1 MCGFIAGKNLE
12 KDLKEV
18 LPDISYRGIDGYEG
32 YLEVDTVHT
41 AQGTNLIQLAHTALP
56 IVNLYHPEAIQP
68 LYTDANA
75 PCLFVGEI
83 FNYEEFGDYYHD
95 GQAMVDAYAKRLP
108 NHLGAAKSLQDFHKF
123 DGFWSFVSI
132 AQGNLLAATDY
143 LGQKPIYYRKDV
155 EVIASEIDILKQFG
169 PVTPNRLFLSNVA
182 KWGYDPMGLTP
193 WNEIYQV
200 PPGHYYYSGSCHRY
214 WDWNK
219 VEKTNLYDDMKKAVK
234 LRMGGQ
240 RSVAQLISGGLDST
254 IVYGLLKEQG
264 VEIDT
269 PLHVNNF
276 EKDYAELVCGKDN
289 LIHITLE
296 DEITDLEALQ
306 IHQSPV
312 DLGSVKPQIAMA
324 RKLKELNYNVVMTG
338 DGADELFGGYRRAKE
353 YDSQYSDVFAELP
366 YYHLPKLDRT
376 MMRSTVELRTPYL
389 SPQVIAHAL
398 EIPYEARNGEKKVL
412 KETFGHL
419 VPETILKRNKMPL
432 KSAEI
437 HNDPITKRMENLR
450 LWQSLVK

>member
-1 MCGFIAGKNLE
+1 MGF
-12 KDLKEV
+12 
-18 LPDISYRGIDGYEG
+18 
-32 YLEVDTVHT
+32 
-41 AQGTNLIQLAHTALP
+41 
-56 IVNLYHPEAIQP
+56 
-68 LYTDANA
+68 
-75 PCLFVGEI
+75 
-83 FNYEEFGDYYHD
+83 
-95 GQAMVDAYAKRLP
+95 
-108 NHLGAAKSLQDFHKF
+108 
-123 DGFWSFVSI
+123 
-132 AQGNLLAATDY
+132 
-143 LGQKPIYYRKDV
+143 
-155 EVIASEIDILKQFG
+155 
-169 PVTPNRLFLSNVA
+169 
-182 KWGYDPMGLTP
+182 TP

-200 PPGHYYYSGSCHRY
+200 PPGHYYYSGVCHRY
-214 WDWNK
+214 WHWDK

-254 IVYGLLKEQG
+254 IVYGLLKEEG

-269 PLHVNNF
+269 PLHVNNS

-289 LIHITLE
+289 LIHLNME

-324 RKLKELNYNVVMTG
+324 RKLKELDYNVVMTG

-353 YDSQYSDVFAELP
+353 YDSQYSDVFCELP

-389 SPQVIAHAL
+389 SSQVIAHAL
-398 EIPYEARNGEKKVL
+398 EIPYEKRNGEKKVL

-419 VPETILKRNKMPL
+419 VPEPILKRYKMPL

-437 HNDPITKRMENLR
+437 HNDPITKRMENLK
-450 LWQSLVK
+450 LWKSLVN

>member
-1 MCGFIAGKNLE
+1 MCGFIAGRDLKQ
-12 KDLKEV
+12 DLKEI
-18 LPDISYRGIDGYEG
+18 LSDISYRGIEGYEG
-32 YLEVDTVHT
+32 YLEVDTIHT
-41 AQGTNLIQLAHTALP
+41 KEGTNLIQLAHTALP
-56 IVNLYHPEAIQP
+56 IVNLYHPEAVQP
-68 LYTDANA
+68 LYTDGNA

-83 FNYEEFGDYYHD
+83 FNYEEFGDYHHD
-95 GQAMVDAYAKRLP
+95 GQAMVDA
-108 NHLGAAKSLQDFHKF
+108 HSDLGCQDFHKF
-123 DGFWSFVSI
+123 DGFWSFVTI
-132 AQGNLLAATDY
+132 AQGNLFAATDY

-169 PVTPNRLFLSNVA
+169 PVTPNKLFLSNVA
-182 KWGYDPMGLTP
+182 KWGYDPMGFTP

-200 PPGHYYYSGSCHRY
+200 PPGHYYYSGVCHRY
-214 WDWNK
+214 WHWDK

-254 IVYGLLKEQG
+254 IVYGLLKEEG

-269 PLHVNNF
+269 PLHVNNS

-289 LIHITLE
+289 LIHLNME

-324 RKLKELNYNVVMTG
+324 RKLKELDYNVVMTG

-353 YDSQYSDVFAELP
+353 YDSQYSDVFCELP

-398 EIPYEARNGEKKVL
+398 EIPYKARNGEKKVL

-419 VPETILKRNKMPL
+419 VPEPILKRYKMPL

-437 HNDPITKRMENLR
+437 HNDPITKRMENLK
-450 LWQSLVK
+450 LWQSLVN